1 MCQCTCS
8 VAAVLRLLGLATT
21 CRWGHRGLGVLNSL
35 SNPRTQTNP
44 ALYFSQKHQIVLGHI
59 TVYAFCKLLDEK
71 RKKDVPSISCIHR
84 IEQMDRMIGTS
95 PEALLYFFCC

>member
-1 MCQCTCS
+1 MSLICQCTCS

-21 CRWGHRGLGVLNSL
+21 CRWAHRGLGVLKSL

-59 TVYAFCKLLDEK
+59 TVYAFCKLLDEQEEK
-71 RKKDVPSISCIHR
+71 RC
-84 IEQMDRMIGTS
+84 S
-95 PEALLYFFCC
+95 PTIMH